1 MMWLIKFFQ
10 KRPTDKT
17 ILISRAVFWLLYVWV
32 MYYNLIVLGKGIDS
46 EYFFGSVVLNESNIL
61 IAKYIM
67 IAIGI
72 VPVLMWATNICIHKK
87 KYVRIIQIV
96 FGIVLFYIASSL
108 TESPNL
114 DYDVLIGFMGLFPLV
129 AGITGKCITTKCM
142 KYKETITKIRV

>member
-17 ILISRAVFWLLYVWV
+17 ILIARAVFGMLYVWV

-46 EYFFGSVVLNESNIL
+46 EYLFGSVVLNEANMQ
-61 IAKYIM
+61 IAKYVM
-67 IAIGI
+67 ISIGI
-72 VPVLMWATNICIHKK
+72 VPVIMWATNICIHKK
-87 KYVRIIQIV
+87 KYVRIIQII
-96 FGIVLFYIASSL
+96 FWILLFYIASSL

-114 DYDVLIGFMGLFPLV
+114 DYDVLIGFMWIFPLF